1 MRLFVI
7 IGIVCSFVSCSNS
20 ETFNRGYVI
29 SKSHLEP
36 EQEVSADQADAP

>member
-1 MRLFVI
+1 MKLFVI
-7 IGIVCSFVSCSNS
+7 IGIVCSLVSCSNS

-36 EQEVSADQADAP
+36 EQEASSGQDDTP